1 MIRLQKAHRRDISR
15 THSLA
20 KEQTSTAILPRG
32 DDEIAPE
39 ACFRTP
45 VPMSGFSQN
54 SNCSK
59 DYNSNLNAYLTHSF
73 ASKFRNNS
81 TPNLNDCDLNLKRN
95 FISNRMRNSAKNH
108 VRNSVLQLRGRG
120 TFRAVTE
127 ELFGGVKF
135 YELKSIFALSYQK
148 NFFNRLCSS
157 KIPNDRPLAQKIW
170 TDLIGPIKRKKFLA
184 CSEIALIY
192 TL

>member
-1 MIRLQKAHRRDISR
+1 MIRLQKAHRSDVSR
-15 THSLA
+15 THGPA
-20 KEQTSTAILPRG
+20 KERTSAAISPRG

-45 VPMSGFSQN
+45 APMGWFSQN

-59 DYNSNLNAYLTHSF
+59 NYNSNLNAYLAHSF

-81 TPNLNDCDLNLKRN
+81 MSNLNDCDLNSKRN
-95 FISNRMRNSAKNH
+95 FISNHMQNSAKNR
-108 VRNSVLQLRGRG
+108 VRNSAPQLRGRG
-120 TFRAVTE
+120 AFRAVTE

-157 KIPNDRPLAQKIW
+157 KIPNHRPLAQRIW
-170 TDLIGPIKRKKFLA
+170 TDLIGPINAKSFLHA
-184 CSEIALIY
+184 AKSH
-192 TL
+192 

>member
-15 THSLA
+15 THSLT
-20 KEQTSTAILPRG
+20 KERTSASISPRG

-45 VPMSGFSQN
+45 TPMSGFSQN
-54 SNCSK
+54 SNCPK
-59 DYNSNLNAYLTHSF
+59 DYNSNLNAYLAHSF

-108 VRNSVLQLRGRG
+108 VRNSVPQLRGRG
-120 TFRAVTE
+120 TSGAVME
-127 ELFGGVKF
+127 ALFGGAKF
-135 YELKSIFALSYQK
+135 YEIKSIFALSYQK

-157 KIPNDRPLAQKIW
+157 EIPNHRPLAQKIW
-170 TDLIGPIKRKKFLA
+170 TDLIGPINAKSFLHA
-184 CSEIALIY
+184 AKSH
-192 TL
+192 

>member
-1 MIRLQKAHRRDISR
+1 MIRLQKARRSDISR

-20 KEQTSTAILPRG
+20 KERTSAAILPRG

-45 VPMSGFSQN
+45 APMSGCSQN
-54 SNCSK
+54 SNRSK
-59 DYNSNLNAYLTHSF
+59 DYNSNLNAYLAHSF
-73 ASKFRNNS
+73 ASKFRNNY
-81 TPNLNDCDLNLKRN
+81 TPNLNDCDLNSKRN
-95 FISNRMRNSAKNH
+95 FISNRMRNSAKNR
-108 VRNSVLQLRGRG
+108 VRNSAPQLRGRG
-120 TFRAVTE
+120 AFRAVTE
-127 ELFGGVKF
+127 ELFGGAKF

-170 TDLIGPIKRKKFLA
+170 TDLIGPINAKSFSHAAK
-184 CSEIALIY
+184 SH
-192 TL
+192 

>member
-1 MIRLQKAHRRDISR
+1 MIRLQKAHRRNISR
-15 THSLA
+15 THSPA
-20 KEQTSTAILPRG
+20 KERTSAVRLPRG

-59 DYNSNLNAYLTHSF
+59 DYNSNLNAYLAHSF
-73 ASKFRNNS
+73 AFKFRNNY
-81 TPNLNDCDLNLKRN
+81 TPNLNDCDLNSKQN
-95 FISNRMRNSAKNH
+95 FISNHMRNSAKNR
-108 VRNSVLQLRGRG
+108 VRNSALQLRGRG
-120 TFRAVTE
+120 LFGAVTE
-127 ELFGGVKF
+127 ALFGGAKF

-157 KIPNDRPLAQKIW
+157 KIPNHRPLAQKIW
-170 TDLIGPIKRKKFLA
+170 TDLIGPINAKSFSHAAK
-184 CSEIALIY
+184 SH
-192 TL
+192 

>member
-1 MIRLQKAHRRDISR
+1 MIRLQKAHRSDVSR
-15 THSLA
+15 THSPT
-20 KEQTSTAILPRG
+20 KERTSAVRLPRG

-39 ACFRTP
+39 ACFRMP

-59 DYNSNLNAYLTHSF
+59 DYNSNLNS
-73 ASKFRNNS
+73 
-81 TPNLNDCDLNLKRN
+81 KRN

-108 VRNSVLQLRGRG
+108 VRNSAPQLRGRG
-120 TFRAVTE
+120 ASGAVTE
-127 ELFGGVKF
+127 ALFGGAKF

-157 KIPNDRPLAQKIW
+157 KIPNHRPLAQKIW
-170 TDLIGPIKRKKFLA
+170 MDLIGPINAKSFSHAAK
-184 CSEIALIY
+184 SH
-192 TL
+192 

>member
-1 MIRLQKAHRRDISR
+1 MIRLQKARRSEISR
-15 THSLA
+15 THNLV
-20 KEQTSTAILPRG
+20 KERTSATISPRG

-39 ACFRTP
+39 ACFCTP

-59 DYNSNLNAYLTHSF
+59 NYNSNLNAYLAHSF

-95 FISNRMRNSAKNH
+95 FISNRMQNSAKNR
-108 VRNSVLQLRGRG
+108 VRNSALRLRGRG
-120 TFRAVTE
+120 TSGAVTE
-127 ELFGGVKF
+127 ALFGRAKF

-148 NFFNRLCSS
+148 DFFNRLCSS
-157 KIPNDRPLAQKIW
+157 KSLNDRPLAQKIW
-170 TDLIGPIKRKKFLA
+170 TDLIGPINAKSFSHAAK
-184 CSEIALIY
+184 SH
-192 TL
+192 